1 METDSKADMEL
12 TYSSDG
18 KLHPFRELTTTHW
31 SKWNTCQGLTLL
43 LLSLIWSQKN
53 HGERL
58 SQQNSSQKCIGNGK
72 IIMGNK
78 TGRCFERNGGNSLCV
93 LLWDEPQIQREEF
106 DSLFWVLFKKEGLR
120 GFESSKNVII

>member
-1 METDSKADMEL
+1 MEHLSR
-12 TYSSDG
+12 SDLAATFIDL
-18 KLHPFRELTTTHW
+18 KSEESWRETVTTEFIPT
-31 SKWNTCQGLTLL
+31 
-43 LLSLIWSQKN
+43 IR
-53 HGERL
+53 E
-58 SQQNSSQKCIGNGK
+58 KCIGNGK

-106 DSLFWVLFKKEGLR
+106 DSLFWVLFKKDGLR